1 MSLYKLKCILK
12 LSNLQCILL
21 YYLFGNKIMAI
32 ENQLIEKTPAT
43 INTVTRVGGN
53 ILNSIII
60 LNYLSFSTIITMR
73 TIG

>member
-1 MSLYKLKCILK
+1 MALK
-12 LSNLQCILL
+12 
-21 YYLFGNKIMAI
+21 
-32 ENQLIEKTPAT
+32 NQLIEKTPAT

-73 TIG
+73 TIC